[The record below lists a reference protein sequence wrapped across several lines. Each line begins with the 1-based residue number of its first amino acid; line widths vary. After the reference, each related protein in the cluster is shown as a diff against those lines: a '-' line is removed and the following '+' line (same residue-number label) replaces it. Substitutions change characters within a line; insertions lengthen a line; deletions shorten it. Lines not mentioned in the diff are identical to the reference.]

1 MPISASVTTAYN
13 NSEKYECGT
22 KSGDLS
28 LNDCVTRTNGERY
41 CICVGEKCN
50 ADDIEAFVLAALLRS
65 GAEFSASAAASF
77 IALCAAVVIAR
88 NINGRHATNDWRT

>member
-1 MPISASVTTAYN
+1 MTTAFN
-13 NSEKYECGT
+13 NSEKYECGPKT
-22 KSGDLS
+22 GDLT
-28 LNDCVTRTNGERY
+28 LNDCVGDASNGERY

-88 NINGRHATNDWRT
+88 NIDARHATNDWRT

>member
-28 LNDCVTRTNGERY
+28 LNDCVTRSNGERY

-50 ADDIEAFVLAALLRS
+50 ADDIEAFVLAALLKS
-65 GAEFSASAAASF
+65 GAEFSVNAAVSV
-77 IALCAAVVIAR
+77 IALSLAVVMAR
-88 NINGRHATNDWRT
+88 YFNGHLAMIEWRT

>member
-28 LNDCVTRTNGERY
+28 LNDCVTRSNGERY

-50 ADDIEAFVLAALLRS
+50 ADDIEAFVLTALLRS
-65 GAEFSASAAASF
+65 GSESSSSAASF
-77 IALCAAVVIAR
+77 MAVVSVAVVIAR
-88 NINGRHATNDWRT
+88 NFSLNDWRS